1 MIKIL
6 HPIAGILA
14 FLTIL
19 TFWLSTVA
27 VELGGDPVAIAS
39 VKLGILWG
47 LLLLIPAIATAGA
60 TGFRLG
66 GRSQRPD
73 IMHKRRRM
81 PIIALNG
88 ILVLVPCA
96 IVLQQRASAGQFDAT
111 FTAIQ
116 GLELMAG
123 AVNLVL
129 LGLNI
134 RDGFRLSRRFGM
146 ATT

>member
-1 MIKIL
+1 MIKTL

-14 FLTIL
+14 FFTIL

-27 VELGGDPVAIAS
+27 AELGGDPRAIAS

-47 LLLLIPAIATAGA
+47 LLLLVPAIAAAGA

-66 GRSQRPD
+66 GQSQQPD
-73 IMHKRRRM
+73 IARKRRRM
-81 PIIALNG
+81 PVIALNG

-96 IVLQQRASAGQFDAT
+96 IFLQQRADAGQFDAT
-111 FTAIQ
+111 FTAVQ
-116 GLELMAG
+116 ALELVAG
-123 AVNLVL
+123 AVNLIL
-129 LGLNI
+129 LGRNI
-134 RDGFRLSRRFGM
+134 RDGFKLTRRFGM